1 MNTRPFDLEAAK
13 RGEAICSTTGHPYR
27 FVAYVPECK
36 DSPIWCVE
44 SNGDIVCFTDTGIWE
59 YKTGSEH
66 DLRMVVKTKT
76 VWVNLYDETGAWT
89 VIGRRF
95 VSEESAKAHVI
106 DWAINGREFLGTVS
120 IQEAA

>member
-76 VWVNLYDETGAWT
+76 VWVNLYRDDPSRGACDLM
-89 VIGRRF
+89 GR
-95 VSEESAKAHVI
+95 SYDGEEEARDCA
-106 DWAINGREFLGTVS
+106 GRNCIATVS
-120 IQEAA
+120 FEVSL